1 MPYNTLI
8 HRNIMTS
15 KNQLQS
21 KIQELEAE
29 LQEFKQ
35 QLNTYKEI
43 TIENASLGDV
53 LDDGSIVL
61 QKSNGLALLVAPK
74 STEVRATWSKEFP
87 EVFEKL
93 KEQGFNPSQFFIPT
107 KEQLN
112 LAYKTIPQHFA
123 ASNYWSSTEVSAT
136 NACRQR
142 FSSGNIHSSSKTR
155 SYLVRPFR
163 CVTY

>member
-1 MPYNTLI
+1 
-8 HRNIMTS
+8 MTS

-43 TIENASLGDV
+43 TIQEASVGDV
-53 LDDGSIVL
+53 LEDGSIVL

-74 STEVRATWSKEFP
+74 VTEIMCTWSKKFP

-93 KEQGFNPSQFFIPT
+93 KEQGFNPSQWFIPT
-107 KEQLN
+107 KEQLQ
-112 LAYKTIPQHFA
+112 LAYKTIRDEF
-123 ASNYWSSTEVSAT
+123 SVTLYWSSTEYDAT
-136 NACRQR
+136 YACGQY
-142 FSSGNIHSSSKTR
+142 FDNGSIYNNNKTNSR
-155 SYLVRPFR
+155 RVRAFR